1 VVADRRIATVVD
13 LRGRFSRTD
22 VSVICNSLIILVR
35 MTSIF
40 AIVAVVIS
48 SFDYLI

>member
-1 VVADRRIATVVD
+1 
-13 LRGRFSRTD
+13 
-22 VSVICNSLIILVR
+22 LIILVR